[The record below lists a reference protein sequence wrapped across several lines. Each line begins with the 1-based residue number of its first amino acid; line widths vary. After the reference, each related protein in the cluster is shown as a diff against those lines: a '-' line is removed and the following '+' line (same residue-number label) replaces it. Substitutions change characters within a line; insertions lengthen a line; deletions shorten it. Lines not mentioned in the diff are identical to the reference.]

1 MNGFRRTKVIGFMFR
16 RDRPNSMRRQTK
28 HLLRRTS
35 SGSVPLID
43 PLLVSIAHYSSALL
57 LVVFCLITIVG
68 IWIIRDLHTA
78 NLEAQKMYAGSVLG
92 LRRIGE
98 LQYEAQ
104 ETRRATFYAL
114 TTNDSNLQLEYADE
128 SREADRLV
136 KEGII
141 EYLRQAQTP
150 REIEIGKRL
159 EADWSD
165 FLKVRNEVLS
175 SILEGST
182 KEAVALD
189 LAGGV
194 QSFDRVRQDM
204 EEIKRLYD
212 EQASQ
217 RLANVVA
224 TSRRFAIRLIAVLAF
239 TLIFASASVWAIQ
252 RSKMLAALQFAEL
265 QIEFVASV
273 SHELRTPLAVISSA
287 ADNIVDGLVN
297 KQIDVRRYGT
307 VIQKQSRQ
315 ISDLVNQILLFA
327 TTQDRRSRY
336 ALRPLQISAVIE
348 SVLDNTSELL
358 HDTGF
363 LVERQIQAGL
373 PRILSDPSA
382 LSQCLQNLIVN
393 AVKYSGESR
402 WIGIRAVLAD
412 TEHRAA
418 QEIQVVVQDRGIGIE
433 RSELSHIFEPFYRSA
448 AVSDAQ
454 IHGAGL
460 GLSLARDIAE
470 AMGGRLTVISELGRG
485 SSFTLHLPLAQ
496 EQDLRPAVAA
506 MESPSDNQNE

>member
-1 MNGFRRTKVIGFMFR
+1 MFPR
-16 RDRPNSMRRQTK
+16 ARPNSMRWQTK
-28 HLLRRTS
+28 HLLRRTTI
-35 SGSVPLID
+35 GSVPLID
-43 PLLVSIAHYSSALL
+43 PVLVSIARYSSTLLL
-57 LVVFCLITIVG
+57 LVVFCVVTILG
-68 IWIIRDLHTA
+68 IFVMRDLHTTNA
-78 NLEAQKMYAGSVLG
+78 EAQKMYAGSVLG
-92 LRRIGE
+92 LHRIGE

-114 TTNDSNLQLEYADE
+114 TTNDSNLQVEYADQ

-136 KEGII
+136 NEGIL
-141 EYLRQAQTP
+141 EYLRQARTP
-150 REIEIGKRL
+150 HEVEIGRRL

-165 FLKVRNEVLS
+165 FLKVRNEVLA

-182 KEAVALD
+182 KEAVNLD

-194 QSFDRVRQDM
+194 QSFDHVRQDM

-239 TLIFASASVWAIQ
+239 TLAFASASVWAIQ
-252 RSKMLAALQFAEL
+252 RSKMLAAIQFAEL
-265 QIEFVASV
+265 QVEFVASV

-297 KQIDVRRYGT
+297 RKEELQRYGS

-315 ISDLVNQILLFA
+315 IAELVNQILLFA
-327 TTQDRRSRY
+327 STQDRRSRY
-336 ALRPLQISAVIE
+336 VLRPLEISQVIE
-348 SVLDNTSELL
+348 SVLENNSELL
-358 HDTGF
+358 KDNGF
-363 LVERQIQAGL
+363 IVEQQIQSGL
-373 PRILSDPSA
+373 PCVMGDLSA

-402 WIGIRAVLAD
+402 WIGIRAIHAD
-412 TEHRAA
+412 SENRTGR
-418 QEIQVVVQDRGIGIE
+418 EIQIVVQDRGIGIE
-433 RSELSHIFEPFYRSA
+433 RSEIPHIFEPFYRSA
-448 AVSDAQ
+448 AVSAAQ

-460 GLSLARDIAE
+460 GLSLAKDIAE
-470 AMGGRLTVISELGRG
+470 AMGGNLSVVSEVARG
-485 SSFTLHLPLAQ
+485 SAFTLHLPLVE
-496 EQDLRPAVAA
+496 EQRCG
-506 MESPSDNQNE
+506 

>member
-1 MNGFRRTKVIGFMFR
+1 
-16 RDRPNSMRRQTK
+16 MRRQTK
-28 HLLRRTS
+28 HLLRRTTV
-35 SGSVPLID
+35 GSVPLID
-43 PLLVSIAHYSSALL
+43 PLLVSIARYSSTLLL
-57 LVVFCLITIVG
+57 LVVFCVVTIVG
-68 IWIIRDLHTA
+68 IWIIRDLDTA
-78 NLEAQKMYAGSVLG
+78 NLEVQRMYAGSVLG
-92 LRRIGE
+92 LHRIGE

-136 KEGII
+136 NAGII

-150 REIEIGKRL
+150 REIEIGNRL
-159 EADWSD
+159 ESDWSD

-182 KEAVALD
+182 KEAVTLD

-252 RSKMLAALQFAEL
+252 RSKMLAAIQFAEL
-265 QIEFVASV
+265 QVEFVASV

-287 ADNIVDGLVN
+287 ADNIVDGVVD
-297 KQIDVRRYGT
+297 KQVDIRRYGS
-307 VIQKQSRQ
+307 VIQKQGRQ
-315 ISDLVNQILLFA
+315 IAELVNQILLFA
-327 TTQDRRSRY
+327 STRDRRSRY
-336 ALRPLQISAVIE
+336 VLRPLQIPQVIE

-363 LVERQIQAGL
+363 IVERQIQASL
-373 PRILSDPSA
+373 PYVMSDPLA

-402 WIGIRAVLAD
+402 WIGIRAVLTD
-412 TEHRAA
+412 LENRAG
-418 QEIQVVVQDRGIGIE
+418 QEIQIVVQDHGIGIE

-460 GLSLARDIAE
+460 GLSLAKDIVE
-470 AMGGRLTVISELGRG
+470 AMGGKLAVVSEVGRG
-485 SSFTLHLPLAQ
+485 SSFTLHLPLA
-496 EQDLRPAVAA
+496 EERDLRLAA
-506 MESPSDNQNE
+506 ATIELPSDIQK